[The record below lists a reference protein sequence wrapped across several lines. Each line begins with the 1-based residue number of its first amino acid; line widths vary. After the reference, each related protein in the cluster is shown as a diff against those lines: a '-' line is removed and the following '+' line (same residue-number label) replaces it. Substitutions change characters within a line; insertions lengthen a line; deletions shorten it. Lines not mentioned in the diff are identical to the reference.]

1 MLKDIF
7 PYNRKPHYYE
17 TDMMGV
23 VHHSNYIRWFE
34 EARID
39 LMEQAGFKYKD
50 MESIGVIIPVVSVE
64 CQYKNFVAFDEEVTI
79 IAKIDSFNGVRMTMV
94 YEIYR
99 NSDNVL
105 CVTGNSTH
113 CFVSQDKKILR
124 LKRDYPEVYNFFN
137 EFIEKIN

>member
-1 MLKDIF
+1 MSKDIF

-39 LMEQAGFKYKD
+39 LMEQAGFPYKE
-50 MESIGVIIPVVSVE
+50 MEDKGVLIPVIGVE
-64 CQYKNFVAFDEEVTI
+64 CQYKHFVTFDEEVTI
-79 IAKIDSFNGVRMTMV
+79 ITKIDSFNGVKMNMA

-99 NSDNVL
+99 NIDNTL
-105 CVTGNSTH
+105 CVTGKSSH
-113 CFVSQDKKILR
+113 CFVDKNKKILR
-124 LKRDYPEVYNFFN
+124 LKRDYPEIFN
-137 EFIEKIN
+137 LFDEMVER